1 MTKKLVS
8 IRLDPDPADRLKQ
21 DGLGWQG
28 RMNDMLREA
37 VGL

>member
-1 MTKKLVS
+1 M
-8 IRLDPDPADRLKQ
+8 KQ